1 MDLGIMGLKGS
12 KRKRAGRGM
21 PCVLG
26 DVWEALE
33 AGVQDFLEGTMEILV
48 QAVLASL
55 VLAAEGMWLLLDWR
69 KITEH
74 ATYDV

>member
-1 MDLGIMGLKGS
+1 MGLKGS
-12 KRKRAGRGM
+12 KRKRAGRER
-21 PCVLG
+21 PCALG

-55 VLAAEGMWLLLDWR
+55 ALVAEGMSLLFDWR

>member
-1 MDLGIMGLKGS
+1 
-12 KRKRAGRGM
+12 M

-26 DVWEALE
+26 DVWAALE
-33 AGVQDFLEGTMEILV
+33 AGVLQEIMEILV

-55 VLAAEGMWLLLDWR
+55 VLVAEGMSLLFDWR